1 MGGHPQYQRILV
13 KLSCEWLMGD
23 GRHGI
28 DPEAVRRICR
38 QIQRLREAG
47 IDIGVVIGGGNI
59 FRGFTASQNGIDRV
73 MADQMGMLATVINA
87 LALQDQLERQGIPT
101 RVMSA
106 VPINTFVE
114 PYVRRRAIRHLE
126 KGRVVILA
134 GGTGN
139 PFFTTD
145 TAAALRAVEIGAQV
159 ILKATR
165 VDGVYS
171 AAPAVAPTAAFYA
184 DVTYLEVLAKE
195 LNVMDAS
202 SISLCKD
209 NDIPIRVFNLN
220 IEDNLYRAGMGE
232 PVGSLVH

>member
-1 MGGHPQYQRILV
+1 
-13 KLSCEWLMGD
+13 
-23 GRHGI
+23 
-28 DPEAVRRICR
+28 
-38 QIQRLREAG
+38 
-47 IDIGVVIGGGNI
+47 
-59 FRGFTASQNGIDRV
+59 

-171 AAPAVAPTAAFYA
+171 ADPEVDPTAAFYA

-209 NDIPIRVFNLN
+209 NNIPIRVFNLN